1 MYNVA
6 LYDFGYY
13 DLARYDS
20 IYITE
25 EVQFENIIQTYLI
38 IKPLIKNGYID
49 IIKPKLSVDKNK
61 INLTTFLNKPQISL

>member
-13 DLARYDS
+13 DQARYDS

-25 EVQFENIIQTYLI
+25 EIQFEDIINSYLI
-38 IKPLIKNGYID
+38 VKPRINSGIVN
-49 IIKPKLSVDKNK
+49 IIKPKISIDKHK
-61 INLTTFLNKPQISL
+61 ININTFLNKPQISL

>member
-6 LYDFGYY
+6 IYDFGYY

-61 INLTTFLNKPQISL
+61 INLTTFTNKPQISL

>member
-6 LYDFGYY
+6 IYDFGYY
-13 DLARYDS
+13 NLARYDS

-61 INLTTFLNKPQISL
+61 INLTTFVNNPKINL